1 MVYVDPDVQRLLDQ
15 FDPSARDFGSLTP
28 AELRANA
35 ELTVLDML
43 DPIDLFS
50 VTSVVVPTRSGSVGG
65 RLYRPTAQAA
75 HPLLVYFHGGGW
87 ELGSLDLPDRPLRR
101 LSRDSGFAILSVDYR
116 LTPEHPFPAGFDD
129 CYDATAWAAEH
140 SSELGADPTWLVVGG
155 DSAGGNLAAAVAQA
169 AVDRGGPR
177 VDHQLLMYPVV
188 TPDFTTPT
196 YESFAEGWFLT
207 RVAMQ
212 HYWNLY
218 TGGGSPIYADLLARD
233 SFDGLAPA
241 TIITC
246 GLDPLASEGEH
257 YARVLD
263 AAGIATTYV
272 HVSGL
277 IHGIWYR
284 DRVSAAAFRFGEML
298 GGMLRITRSG
308 APYEGGHQ

>member
-15 FDPSARDFGSLTP
+15 FDPSARDFSTLTP

-50 VTSVVVPTRSGSVGG
+50 VTSIVLPTRSGSVDG
-65 RLYRPTAQAA
+65 RLYRPTSQVL
-75 HPLLVYFHGGGW
+75 HPLLVYCHGGGW

-101 LSRDSGFAILSVDYR
+101 LARDSGFAILSVDYR

-129 CYDATAWAAEH
+129 CYDAIAWAAEH
-140 SSELGADPTWLVVGG
+140 LPELGAEPAFLVVGG

-169 AVDRGGPR
+169 AVDRDGPR
-177 VDHQLLMYPVV
+177 IAHQLLMYPVV
-188 TPDFTTPT
+188 TPDFTSPS
-196 YESFAEGWFLT
+196 YESFADGWFLT
-207 RVAMQ
+207 RSAMQ

-218 TGGGSPIYADLLARD
+218 TGGNSPKYADLLARD

-246 GLDPLASEGEH
+246 GLDPLAGEGEH

-272 HVSGL
+272 HVGGL

-298 GGMLRITRSG
+298 AGLLASTWQEAQRRGDHR
-308 APYEGGHQ
+308 

>member
-15 FDPSARDFGSLTP
+15 LDPSARDFSTLTP

-35 ELTVLDML
+35 ELTILSML

-50 VTSVVVPTRSGSVGG
+50 VTTVSIPTGSGKVDG
-65 RLYRPTAQAA
+65 RLYRPTPEAAQ
-75 HPLLVYFHGGGW
+75 PLFVYFHGGGW

-101 LSRDSGFAILSVDYR
+101 LARDSGFAILSVDYR
-116 LTPEHPFPAGFDD
+116 LTPEHPFPAGFND

-140 SSELGADPTWLVVGG
+140 AIELGAEPGWLVVGG

-177 VDHQLLMYPVV
+177 IDHQLLMYPVV
-188 TPDFTTPT
+188 TPDFTTPS
-196 YESFAEGWFLT
+196 YESFADGWFLT
-207 RVAMQ
+207 RSAMQ

-218 TGGGSPIYADLLARD
+218 TGGSSPIYADLLARQ
-233 SFDGLAPA
+233 SFDGLPPA

-246 GLDPLASEGEH
+246 GLDPLAGEGEQ
-257 YARVLD
+257 YARLLD
-263 AAGIATTYV
+263 AAGISTTYV
-272 HVSGL
+272 HVGGL

-298 GGMLRITRSG
+298 ADLLRSTWQVAQQRG
-308 APYEGGHQ
+308 VHQ